1 MDGSDSRGVVA
12 CSEAGRR
19 RRGSGFGFPKRG
31 REVAAKERVAT
42 ASLHRAGSWRRR
54 PRIPAWLSPP
64 SLPDERLAQ
73 RALLLNLILWALVL
87 VPGPYLAYVIAARPD
102 QLRRALIQSAF
113 GETVNLVLLVV
124 LRRGHVAI
132 ASRAQVACFWVFFLA
147 TAWTSDGT
155 RSEAYQMGFP
165 LVILLAGL
173 LVSTKG
179 AILAAAASLAA
190 GVALLVHAGAGATP
204 LRDQVLTWVVS
215 LCFFPVT
222 AVLQHLGAGLIRS
235 SLDAVEKAN
244 ARIRELNT
252 DLERRVS
259 DRTAE
264 LSAANRE
271 LEAFSSAVSHD
282 LRAPLRAISGFSQ
295 ALADDEALSET
306 GSQSLARIR
315 AASSRMDELIRAL
328 LDLSRI
334 TKLELH
340 RAPVDVSSLAASI
353 AAELARAEPAREVE
367 LVIAPD
373 LHARA
378 DATLLRIVLTNLMAN
393 AWKFTSRTPRAR
405 VEVGSIAADPPVY
418 FVRDNG
424 AGFDMKDAAL
434 LFVAFKRLHSPRDF
448 SGTGVGLA
456 TVQRVVARH
465 GGRVWAESA
474 KDRGATFFFT
484 LESAG
489 GDRSPAS

>member
-1 MDGSDSRGVVA
+1 
-12 CSEAGRR
+12 
-19 RRGSGFGFPKRG
+19 
-31 REVAAKERVAT
+31 VAT

-54 PRIPAWLSPP
+54 PRLPAWLAPP
-64 SLPDERLAQ
+64 SLDDEHLAQ
-73 RALLLNLILWALVL
+73 RALLLHLVLWALVL

-113 GETVNLVLLVV
+113 GEAVNAVLLVL

-132 ASRAQVACFWVFFLA
+132 ASKAQVVCFWIFFLA
-147 TAWTSDGT
+147 TAWTSEGT

-165 LVILLAGL
+165 LVILLAGM
-173 LVSTKG
+173 LVSMKG

-190 GVALLVHAGAGATP
+190 GVALLVRAPAGVA
-204 LRDQVLTWVVS
+204 LRDQELTWVVS
-215 LCFFPVT
+215 LCIFPVT
-222 AVLQHLGAGLIRS
+222 AVLQYLGSGLIRS
-235 SLDAVEKAN
+235 SLVAVERAN

-259 DRTAE
+259 ERTAE

-282 LRAPLRAISGFSQ
+282 LRAPLRSISGFSQ
-295 ALADDEALSET
+295 ALADDEQLTAT
-306 GSQSLARIR
+306 GAEYLARIR

-334 TKLELH
+334 TKFELH
-340 RAPVDVSSLAASI
+340 RTAVDISSLAASV
-353 AAELARAEPAREVE
+353 AAELVRAEPEREVE

-405 VEVGSIAADPPVY
+405 VEVGAIDADPPAF

-424 AGFDMKDAAL
+424 AGFDMKDAAR
-434 LFVAFKRLHSPRDF
+434 LFVAFKRLHSTHDF
-448 SGTGVGLA
+448 PGNGVGLA

-474 KDRGATFFFT
+474 PDRGATFFFT